1 MSVAE
6 YQLLNKVLKD
16 KDYSII
22 SDNALAEENFPQT
35 LAEFRYIQDFYE
47 EYNCIPDKEKFT
59 SVFPNFEYFNVTQ
72 STKSIIDDIREQTLF
87 QRSVRILNAASEL
100 FQQDA
105 NKGVE
110 YIRLHMDELQPTYNL
125 PYTDI
130 IHSDSRLQ
138 SWKERQNNPEKGY
151 IELPFAEMQKD
162 LYGFQRGEELFLWLA
177 KSGVGK
183 TQILMRC
190 VEHASKQGYRVGVIS
205 PELSTEQVGYRFDTS
220 RGHFSNSAL
229 QQGLLISGYEDYMKN
244 LLQSTEHVLVVDN
257 SDVKGDVDI
266 QKCENFVKQEKLDIL
281 FIDGIVYIRPN
292 IKEKYYNQTVLLGE
306 ASRGLKTLSDIYSI
320 PVVGVVQARRRDG
333 EKKEED
339 NISDKESIY
348 NAWEVAHYA
357 TRIVSINAVA
367 NAIKLYV
374 AKNRYGKELLSYIYS
389 FDYDRL
395 LFTFIPQL
403 EDIKNSKDGE
413 ENMEKVKDGLKHIF

>member
-1 MSVAE
+1 MV
-6 YQLLNKVLKD
+6 N
-16 KDYSII
+16 
-22 SDNALAEENFPQT
+22 N
-35 LAEFRYIQDFYE
+35 
-47 EYNCIPDKEKFT
+47 
-59 SVFPNFEYFNVTQ
+59 
-72 STKSIIDDIREQTLF
+72 
-87 QRSVRILNAASEL
+87 
-100 FQQDA
+100 
-105 NKGVE
+105 
-110 YIRLHMDELQPTYNL
+110 NL
-125 PYTDI
+125 
-130 IHSDSRLQ
+130 
-138 SWKERQNNPEKGY
+138 
-151 IELPFAEMQKD
+151 
-162 LYGFQRGEELFLWLA
+162 
-177 KSGVGK
+177 VGK